1 MTNLSHDDAARL
13 FGEDL
18 IDAAAL
24 VALLG
29 SHAGEVPPVPF
40 ARDVAEAARR
50 DGCLLIFRPAKLDD
64 GRPLNLANL
73 AQLTRGR
80 HDGLVAFAAE
90 DAWFLQDEN
99 INADVP
105 EPGWALVAKEPWR
118 ATLNQTYP
126 RGEEALRRRAGGQA
140 WRRRRAPEIVLDT
153 LAYAAARGT
162 RLLAGAWDWSSTTSH
177 DGGLVNV
184 GAFKTSGLDVLAYS
198 KAVKH
203 GALGICPTLVGRP
216 HG

>member
-1 MTNLSHDDAARL
+1 MTNLTHDDAARL

-24 VALLG
+24 GALLG
-29 SHAGEVPPVPF
+29 SHASEIPPVPF

-50 DGCLLIFRPAKLDD
+50 DGCMLIFRPARLDD
-64 GRPLNLANL
+64 GRPLNLATL
-73 AQLTRGR
+73 TQLTRGR
-80 HDGLVAFAAE
+80 HDGLVAFAGE
-90 DAWFLQDEN
+90 DPWFLKDEN

-118 ATLNQTYP
+118 ETLNRTYAG
-126 RGEEALRRRAGGQA
+126 GEEALHRRGGGR

-162 RLLAGAWDWSSTTSH
+162 RLLADAWDWSSTASH
-177 DGGLVNV
+177 DGGLVNI

-203 GALGICPTLVGRP
+203 GALGICPTVVGRP